1 MLRRSEPDA
10 PVLSAAYNMSPP
22 DGSHWGRRQGM
33 LATDVLKKNHQA
45 ILELFDRYR
54 RTGRGDSRKK
64 KALFDQIK
72 RALRTH
78 LCLEEEMLYPA
89 MTRTPSPEAGRRLD
103 GVLQEHL
110 YIDDL
115 LMSLS
120 ETRPQDREFDL
131 RIDALRRKVDEHFHL
146 E

>member
-1 MLRRSEPDA
+1 
-10 PVLSAAYNMSPP
+10 
-22 DGSHWGRRQGM
+22 M

-131 RIDALRRKVDEHFHL
+131 RIDALRRKVD
-146 E
+146 